1 MNQPVPSLLKLCV
14 AVIVKSKDPTIYSR
28 LSSPSSVPAKL
39 ANIIASKAL
48 NDVDGAINEE
58 FCRVYFNSNVTKLDL
73 QHRSPK
79 RDYST
84 LLCHVMNSCPNLIE
98 LYIPGWKD
106 REALIKVMEQI
117 QCRYLQRLDISGI
130 EDNIIWSAIFKE
142 LPYLEQL
149 KANGTIYFDDEC
161 LKTLVLAKDE
171 ESNCDDTRQTET
183 FCVNNNLTLLHL
195 SGNSVTHRAMEY
207 VAKCPNLTNLNVAG
221 KLSLDD
227 ESIRK
232 LSQVIIALIF
242 YG

>member
-1 MNQPVPSLLKLCV
+1 MNQQVPSLFKLCV
-14 AVIVKSKDPTIYSR
+14 TVIVRSQDPIITTR
-28 LSSPSSVPAKL
+28 LSTPSSVPAKL
-39 ANIIASKAL
+39 ANIIATSAL
-48 NDVDGAINEE
+48 KEDVPITEE
-58 FCRVYFNSNVTKLDL
+58 FCRIYFNENVTKLDL

-106 REALIKVMEQI
+106 RETLIKVMDQI

-130 EDNIIWSAIFKE
+130 DDNIIWSAIFRD

-171 ESNCDDTRQTET
+171 ETTDDTCQTEDSAEN
-183 FCVNNNLTLLHL
+183 FNLTLLHL
-195 SGNSVTHRAMEY
+195 SGNSVTHRAMDFI
-207 VAKCPNLTNLNVAG
+207 AQCPNLTNLNLAG
-221 KLSLDD
+221 KMSLDD
-227 ESIRK
+227 QSINK
-232 LSQVIIALIF
+232 LS
-242 YG
+242 